1 MSLVIGDL
9 PAQLHQLSIRPRKT
23 ITITQLVLMLPR
35 TLERGKPYHSMGVV
49 IHRMYS
55 IIVASISFM
64 PAYTRAH
71 E

>member
-1 MSLVIGDL
+1 
-9 PAQLHQLSIRPRKT
+9 
-23 ITITQLVLMLPR
+23 MLPR

-71 E
+71 EIIEHNR